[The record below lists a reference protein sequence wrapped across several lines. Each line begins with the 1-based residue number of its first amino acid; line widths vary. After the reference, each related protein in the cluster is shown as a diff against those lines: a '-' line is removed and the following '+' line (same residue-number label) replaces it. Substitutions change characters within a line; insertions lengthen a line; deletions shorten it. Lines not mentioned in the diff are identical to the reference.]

1 MKNQLSKTMTKIQN
15 YYFRKLLLRF
25 TLQFDAKLCDSFK
38 RGTQIV
44 KEDLTHYALLD
55 EFTEEV
61 TVAF

>member
-15 YYFRKLLLRF
+15 YFRKLLLRF

-44 KEDLTHYALLD
+44 KEDLTHNALRD